1 MYNDKLKFEF
11 VIEMIEEIES
21 YTQKFISLDE
31 MFNDRMCYNA
41 VLMNLLQIG
50 ESLNKL
56 SPETKMKH
64 QKELPIKDTYDT
76 RNFIAHDYGGVRSD
90 IIKDI
95 VATHL
100 GNLKSSILIIL
111 ENMNS

>member
-11 VIEMIEEIES
+11 VIEMIEDIES
-21 YTQKFISLDE
+21 YTKKFDSLDE
-31 MFNDRMCYNA
+31 MFKDRMCFNA

-56 SPETKMKH
+56 SPETKIKY
-64 QKELPIKDTYDT
+64 QNDLPIKDIYDT
-76 RNFIAHDYGGVRSD
+76 RNFIAHDYGGVRPD

-100 GNLKSSILIIL
+100 GNLKSSILVIL
-111 ENMNS
+111 ED